1 MILRCTIPAATA
13 TTRTTQTFLLQRLAF
28 ALRLFLVL
36 LGPRTIFGYSS
47 PMIVMKLNSNQC
59 HKVIR
64 IPEQVWRTAAQNHQ
78 QRIRTLLLPGL
89 TSLEDPMNSGM
100 KRRPHNKR
108 HDPPIPS
115 SLWQQSP
122 PWEWT
127 TLDPKN
133 PVYNFLIE
141 YYGLKGAKGP
151 RRLARWSPTLNPL
164 VGRDENGIL
173 LEQATEDDLGDTL
186 HLRGAMLVEN
196 EGIVYSPGNYFGK
209 ADSTT
214 VSSREEAAKAATPYL
229 WYRSILQQTLQA
241 EPVLHCH
248 GLHEWAMQY
257 QPEGAP
263 VPPSGKYQAHL
274 PLRVDRETI
283 TRTVERKGIHCT
295 HVDALRFF
303 SPAAGPLNHHGSSL
317 TRTDQLRLEQPACVH
332 AHMDLLKIVLRLQPF
347 CGAESVATVLE
358 LALQARRLDV
368 AASPYDATQYGVGII
383 PIETSEGRAQY
394 RSEQRELMTKAEP
407 IRQELLQAY
416 DIFLALAFDEEAL
429 ALGRREPQAERFA
442 KAEPGGQPWRRNFDC
457 TMNHDSIEE
466 M

>member
-1 MILRCTIPAATA
+1 MN
-13 TTRTTQTFLLQRLAF
+13 
-28 ALRLFLVL
+28 
-36 LGPRTIFGYSS
+36 
-47 PMIVMKLNSNQC
+47 VMRMMNSC

-64 IPEQVWRTAAQNHQ
+64 IPEQVWRTAARNHQ
-78 QRIRTLLLPGL
+78 ERIRTLLQPGL
-89 TSLEDPMNSGM
+89 TSLEDPINSGI
-100 KRRPHNKR
+100 KRRKR
-108 HDPPIPS
+108 HDSLTSSPFHQSHPP
-115 SLWQQSP
+115 L
-122 PWEWT
+122 EWT
-127 TLDPKN
+127 TLDPQN

-151 RRLARWSPTLNPL
+151 RRLARWSPKLDPL
-164 VGRDENGIL
+164 VGRQDENGIL
-173 LEQATEDDLGDTL
+173 LEHAKEDDLGDTL
-186 HLRGAMLVEN
+186 HLRGAMFVEN

-209 ADSTT
+209 GDPSTL
-214 VSSREEAAKAATPYL
+214 SREEAAKAATPFL

-263 VPPSGKYQAHL
+263 APPSGKYQAHL

-368 AASPYDATQYGVGII
+368 AASPYDATRYGVGVI

-394 RSEQRELMTKAEP
+394 RSEQRELMAKAEP
-407 IRQELLQAY
+407 IRQDLLHAY

-429 ALGRREPQAERFA
+429 ALGQREPQAERFA
-442 KAEPGGQPWRRNFDC
+442 KAEPGGQPWRRNL
-457 TMNHDSIEE
+457 IVP
-466 M
+466 